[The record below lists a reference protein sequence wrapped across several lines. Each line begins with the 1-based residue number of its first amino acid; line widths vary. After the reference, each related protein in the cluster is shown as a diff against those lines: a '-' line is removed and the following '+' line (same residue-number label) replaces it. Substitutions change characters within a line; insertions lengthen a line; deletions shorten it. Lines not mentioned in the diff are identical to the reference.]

1 MEVSCLDSRA
11 DPYAVLGLQ
20 RLECIAFRNVSG
32 RISPVL
38 RDIAALD
45 TFFHL
50 NQIVILH
57 HNNCGATHFT
67 LDVQMDDIRAKC
79 PDASEEELETV
90 ARLSPVRP
98 DDDTALRA
106 DLKTLSEC
114 SFLRKDLLANVMGL
128 YLDVKTGLVR
138 EVRL

>member
-1 MEVSCLDSRA
+1 
-11 DPYAVLGLQ
+11 
-20 RLECIAFRNVSG
+20 
-32 RISPVL
+32 
-38 RDIAALD
+38 
-45 TFFHL
+45 
-50 NQIVILH
+50 
-57 HNNCGATHFT
+57 
-67 LDVQMDDIRAKC
+67 MDDIRAKC

-138 EVRL
+138 EVRI